1 MTDNTLGSV
10 PFEAT
15 PQKRE
20 RKAAWPICS
29 SRLHPREYDGLETAA
44 RKLGLKKSEY
54 IRSRLVQAVL
64 ADLAA

>member
-1 MTDNTLGSV
+1 MTDNTLGSE

-29 SRLHPREYDGLETAA
+29 SRLHPKELAGLENAA
-44 RKLGLKKSEY
+44 KKVGLKKSEY